1 MVLGL
6 IDQLV
11 PTQTVNSQTSSR
23 QLDVD
28 KLQKRTYEVLPEPDV
43 VNVEISARYLIE
55 ILYFTVQSFRPHS
68 RKHKP

>member
-11 PTQTVNSQTSSR
+11 PTQTVNSQTPSR

-43 VNVEISARYLIE
+43 VNVETSARYLIE
-55 ILYFTVQSFRPHS
+55 IL
-68 RKHKP
+68 